1 MGLLR
6 LLRERFGPA
15 IIIAAVVLGPGSILT
30 SSKVGCQY
38 GYAMLWV
45 IIGAGLLMI
54 GSTTLS
60 ARLGASLDKTPCGEL
75 AEHLGRPVSVF
86 IGVVL
91 FLVVAAFQSSNNIA
105 VIAAIEPYLSSGDQT
120 EKVQDEQV
128 QVIKSEQ
135 EKMAELKRLEEEKT
149 RKNRIKTGILLLVN
163 LIVVAALFGMKQ
175 LYAGL
180 EKLMIALMTIMVV
193 GFGIN
198 LFFAQ
203 PSLSGM
209 LAGLIPSFPE
219 SSGGWLPRIE
229 PLLAAN
235 LVAEGVEPKVVDPY
249 WAVQGMTATT
259 FSIAGAFY
267 QAYLVK
273 EKGWTKNE
281 LSKGLMDSIT
291 GIAALGLTTMMVMC
305 TAAAVLH
312 GKIEPSELKSVTDVA
327 SSLRP
332 LFGDFASILFVLG
345 IFAGAFSSFLVNAAI
360 GGVLLSDG
368 LGLGASLDQKWPKI
382 FTVAALVFGMVVA
395 YLASVSGM
403 DRVAR
408 IVFAQALTVLG
419 GPALAASLI
428 YLAIGKPFK
437 QRVKAPGW
445 MLFLVIF
452 GFAIVTLLTIRTAVK
467 IYLTIQLW

>member
-54 GSTTLS
+54 GSTALS

-128 QVIKSEQ
+128 EVIKSEQ
-135 EKMAELKRLEEEKT
+135 EEMDELKRLEEEKT

-163 LIVVAALFGMKQ
+163 LIVIAALFGMKQ

-203 PSLSGM
+203 PSLSG
-209 LAGLIPSFPE
+209 LLSGLIPSFPDV
-219 SSGGWLPRIE
+219 SGGWLPRIDP
-229 PLLAAN
+229 PLGTEI
-235 LVAEGVEPKVVDPY
+235 VEGVKQKVVDPY

-273 EKGWTKNE
+273 EKGWTKSE

-291 GIAALGLTTMMVMC
+291 GIAALGLTTMMIMC

-312 GKIEPSELKSVTDVA
+312 GNIDASELKSVTDVA

-382 FTVAALVFGMVVA
+382 FTVAALMFGMVVA
-395 YLASVSGM
+395 YLASVSKM
-403 DRVAR
+403 DHVAL

-419 GPALAASLI
+419 SPALAASLI

-437 QRVKAPGW
+437 ERVNAPGW

-452 GFAIVTLLTIRTAVK
+452 GFAIVTLLAIRTAVK
-467 IYLTIQLW
+467 IYLTVQLW

>member
-45 IIGAGLLMI
+45 IVGAGLLMI
-54 GSTTLS
+54 GSTALS

-105 VIAAIEPYLSSGDQT
+105 VIAAIEPYLSSGDQAGQAASSAW
-120 EKVQDEQV
+120 V
-128 QVIKSEQ
+128 
-135 EKMAELKRLEEEKT
+135 KT
-149 RKNRIKTGILLLVN
+149 AILLGVN

-180 EKLMIALMTIMVV
+180 EKLMIALMTIMVI

-203 PSLSGM
+203 PSLSG
-209 LAGLIPSFPE
+209 LLSGLIPSFPDA
-219 SSGGWLPRIE
+219 SGGWLPRIDP
-229 PLLAAN
+229 PLGAEI
-235 LVAEGVEPKVVDPY
+235 VEGVKQKVVDPY

-291 GIAALGLTTMMVMC
+291 GIAALGLTTMMIMC

-312 GKIEPSELKSVTDVA
+312 GKIEASELKSVTDVA
-327 SSLRP
+327 SSLQP

-382 FTVAALVFGMVVA
+382 FTVAALMFGMVVA

-403 DRVAR
+403 DRVAL

-437 QRVKAPGW
+437 ERVNAPGW

>member
-6 LLRERFGPA
+6 FLRERFGPA

-38 GYAMLWV
+38 GYAMMWV

-54 GSTTLS
+54 GSTALS

-105 VIAAIEPYLSSGDQT
+105 VLAAIEPYLSSG
-120 EKVQDEQV
+120 EKAGQAATSAWV
-128 QVIKSEQ
+128 
-135 EKMAELKRLEEEKT
+135 KT
-149 RKNRIKTGILLLVN
+149 VILLGVN
-163 LIVVAALFGMKQ
+163 LIVVAALFWMKQ

-203 PSLSGM
+203 PSITGI

-219 SSGGWLPRIE
+219 VSGGWLPRIE
-229 PLLAAN
+229 PPLGTEL
-235 LVAEGVEPKVVDPY
+235 AEGVKRQVSDPY

-291 GIAALGLTTMMVMC
+291 GIAALGLTTMMIMC

-312 GKIEPSELKSVTDVA
+312 GKVEASELKSVTDVA
-327 SSLRP
+327 TSLQP
-332 LFGDFASILFVLG
+332 LFGDFASLLFVLG

-382 FTVAALVFGMVVA
+382 FTVAALMFGMVVA

-403 DRVAR
+403 DRVAL
-408 IVFAQALTVLG
+408 IVFAQALTVVG
-419 GPALAASLI
+419 GPALAASII
-428 YLAIGKPFK
+428 YLAIGKPFREK
-437 QRVKAPGW
+437 VKAPGW
-445 MLFLVIF
+445 MLILVIF
-452 GFAIVTLLTIRTAVK
+452 GFCVVTLLTIRTAVG
-467 IYLTIQLW
+467 IYLKIQLW

>member
-1 MGLLR
+1 MGLFR
-6 LLRERFGPA
+6 LIRERFGPA

-45 IIGAGLLMI
+45 IIGAAILMI
-54 GSTTLS
+54 GSTALS

-86 IGVVL
+86 IGIVL

-105 VIAAIEPYLSSGDQT
+105 VIAAIEPYLSGGDQAA
-120 EKVQDEQV
+120 
-128 QVIKSEQ
+128 S
-135 EKMAELKRLEEEKT
+135 
-149 RKNRIKTGILLLVN
+149 NPWIKTGILLGVN
-163 LIVVAALFGMKQ
+163 LIVIAALFGMKNF
-175 LYAGL
+175 YVGL
-180 EKLMIALMTIMVV
+180 EKLMIGLMTIMVV

-203 PSLSGM
+203 PSISG
-209 LAGLIPSFPE
+209 LFSGLIPSLPE
-219 SSGGWLPRIE
+219 LAGGWLPRIDP
-229 PLLAAN
+229 PL
-235 LVAEGVEPKVVDPY
+235 AEELSQGAKRSVIDPY

-291 GIAALGLTTMMVMC
+291 GIAALGFTTMMIMC

-312 GKIEPSELKSVTDVA
+312 GNIEPSELKSVTDVA
-327 SSLRP
+327 KSLQP
-332 LFGDFASILFVLG
+332 LFGDFASVLFVLG

-382 FTVAALVFGMVVA
+382 FTVAALMIGMVVA
-395 YLASVSGM
+395 YLATVSGM
-403 DRVAR
+403 DRVAL
-408 IVFAQALTVLG
+408 IIFAQALTVLG
-419 GPALAASLI
+419 GPVLAASLI
-428 YLAIGKPFK
+428 YLALGKAFK
-437 QRVKAPGW
+437 ERVNAPTW
-445 MLFLVIF
+445 MLFLVIL
-452 GFAIVTLLTIRTAVK
+452 GFAVVTLLAIRTAAK
-467 IYLTIQLW
+467 IFLTIQLW

>member
-54 GSTTLS
+54 GSTALS

-105 VIAAIEPYLSSGDQT
+105 VIAAIEPYLSSGDQAGQAASSAW
-120 EKVQDEQV
+120 V
-128 QVIKSEQ
+128 
-135 EKMAELKRLEEEKT
+135 KT
-149 RKNRIKTGILLLVN
+149 AILLGVN
-163 LIVVAALFGMKQ
+163 LIVIAALFGMKQ

-403 DRVAR
+403 DHVAL

-428 YLAIGKPFK
+428 YLSIGKPFK